1 MEPTHILQTGST
13 APSEPMSLEDYFGHH
28 TIDEKEALK
37 YHCAD
42 TPEGVSR
49 ALNEQMGGVPIPPH
63 RDAFL

>member
-1 MEPTHILQTGST
+1 MEPNHTTQTGNT
-13 APSEPMSLEDYFGHH
+13 APTTHMSLEDYFGHH

-49 ALNEQMGGVPIPPH
+49 ALNEQMGGVPLPPH
-63 RDAFL
+63 REPFV